1 MLVINHFAFNNSYTH
16 VHGALVV
23 SRGAVVAMARHG
35 VARRHIVARGRVV
48 PWNVVAG
55 SVLHDAHQV
64 DVMMLASIHVGH
76 YIYSVPAGVL
86 GVARR

>member
-35 VARRHIVARGRVV
+35 MARRHIMARRRVVARH
-48 PWNVVAG
+48 VVAR
-55 SVLHDAHQV
+55 SILHDTHQV

-76 YIYSVPAGVL
+76 YIFVV
-86 GVARR
+86 